1 MSSHATETRRAEP
14 GPGTGGAAA
23 PVVVTGAGGFIG
35 SHLARALVAEGRRVI
50 AIDLHLDRLR
60 HLEEPGRLDLVEGD
74 VVDPRVHGPAFGA
87 AETVFHLAA
96 AHLGASLGD
105 DEFWRVNVRGLRT
118 LIESARV
125 ARVRRFVHTSS
136 VGVYGDLR
144 ETPADEDSECR
155 PQIAYEITKLEG
167 EKVVQE
173 AIRDGF
179 PAVILRPAWVYGPG
193 CPRTEKLF
201 RTIGKGRFLVAGKG
215 DSLRHCVYI
224 DDMTAAFRL
233 AVAAERALGQ
243 VIVIGDAE
251 PVTIRRLVDTIAKLT
266 GAPRPRSIPLPLVW
280 AAGLAL
286 ETLFAAFGK
295 EPPVSRRT
303 LKFFTGNTAFRID
316 RARDLLG
323 WEPRWDLATGM
334 AETHQALQGARP
346 WRISP
351 VPS

>member
-1 MSSHATETRRAEP
+1 MTSPTIVTRRVPAS
-14 GPGTGGAAA
+14 PGTPSAA

-35 SHLARALVAEGRRVI
+35 SHLARALVADGRRVI

-60 HLEEPGRLDLVEGD
+60 HLEAPGSLDLVEGD
-74 VVDPRVHGPAFGA
+74 AVDPRVHEPALRA
-87 AETVFHLAA
+87 ADTVFHLAA
-96 AHLGASLGD
+96 AHLGASIGD

-118 LIESARV
+118 LIEGAR
-125 ARVRRFVHTSS
+125 AAGVRRFVHTSS

-144 ETPADEDSECR
+144 ETPADEQSTCR

-167 EKVVQE
+167 EKVVLE

-201 RTIGKGRFLVAGKG
+201 RTIGKGRFLVAGNG
-215 DSLRHCVYI
+215 DGLRHCVYI
-224 DDMTAAFRL
+224 DDMVAAFRR
-233 AVAAERALGQ
+233 AASSERALGQ
-243 VIVIGDAE
+243 VMIIGDAE
-251 PVTIRRLVDTIAKLT
+251 PVTIRHLVDTIAGLT
-266 GAPRPRSIPLPLVW
+266 GAPRPRSVPLPLLW
-280 AAGLAL
+280 AAGLAF
-286 ETLFAAFGK
+286 ETLFAAIGK
-295 EPPVSRRT
+295 EPPISRRT

-323 WEPRWDLATGM
+323 WEPQWNLAAGM
-334 AETHQALQGARP
+334 AETHQALHGERP
-346 WRISP
+346 WRLSP